1 MAFAVPQ
8 KWEEEA
14 MKTSSLFVA
23 SLAVATLSFA
33 SANAEKNIV
42 PVAYATTTGNC
53 STTTWPMVSPVQ
65 CSKPY
70 AHSYV
75 ECTSMIKKNGGDPSG
90 AWWWCSNQGFK
101 N

>member
-53 STTTWPMVSPVQ
+53 STTT
-65 CSKPY
+65 
-70 AHSYV
+70 
-75 ECTSMIKKNGGDPSG
+75 
-90 AWWWCSNQGFK
+90 
-101 N
+101 